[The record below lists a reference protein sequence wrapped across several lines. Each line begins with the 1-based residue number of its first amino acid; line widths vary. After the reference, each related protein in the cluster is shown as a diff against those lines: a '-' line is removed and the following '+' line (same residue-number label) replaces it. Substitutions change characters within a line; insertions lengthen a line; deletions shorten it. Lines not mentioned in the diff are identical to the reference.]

1 MARKPGA
8 CFNPKSICEII
19 RVAGSANVAELKFGD
34 LHVRFHPQGSPR
46 QAEQPVDQDFLPS
59 SPAEMGPTF
68 DSSVEKVHLDPE
80 VAQSFAD
87 MQALIDDPT
96 AFESDQIDLVVY
108 GPKADHEETR
118 HRRAE

>member
-1 MARKPGA
+1 MAKKTRA
-8 CFNPKSICEII
+8 CFNLKSICEII

-46 QAEQPVDQDFLPS
+46 QAEPQADYSFFPS
-59 SPAEMGPTF
+59 SPAEMGPTL
-68 DSSVEKVHLDPE
+68 DSSEEKVQIDPE
-80 VAQSFAD
+80 VAQQFAD
-87 MQALIDDPT
+87 MQALIDDP
-96 AFESDQIDLVVY
+96 ASFESEQIDRMIY